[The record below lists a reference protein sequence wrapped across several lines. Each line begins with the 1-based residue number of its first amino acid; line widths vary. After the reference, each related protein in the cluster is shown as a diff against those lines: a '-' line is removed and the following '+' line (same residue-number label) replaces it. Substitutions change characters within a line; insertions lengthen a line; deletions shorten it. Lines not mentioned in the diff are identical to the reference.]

1 MHPLSL
7 SLCCIQIW
15 FLNFLCSCSSVLRPS
30 SKQSTCQLLVLAL
43 NMATWKFRT
52 LLVQTT
58 RAGDSKLQTLLQ
70 QQWRVLEF
78 QSAEGFGYKVL
89 SIDLA
94 AQKLIIKPPDLVQD
108 DDMCRTT
115 DFSSEGLRLDENL
128 PFNVSTR
135 NTVIL
140 LNCSDNLLRSPLNC
154 SSNSLCRVFE
164 GKMLE
169 GRNNACKSRLCCHYL
184 KDSHMTSHMIRVRV
198 GGCTAYTSVV
208 DIQPQDPADKWNY
221 GIELQWMPPN

>member
-1 MHPLSL
+1 MALKSFVFMVVSL
-7 SLCCIQIW
+7 VITIKT
-15 FLNFLCSCSSVLRPS
+15 FHV
-30 SKQSTCQLLVLAL
+30 STLGACPKCG
-43 NMATWKFRT
+43 NMEVPYPFSTDDT
-52 LLVQTT
+52 C
-58 RAGDSKLQTLLQ
+58 GDSRYKLYCNNNG
-70 QQWRVLEF
+70 VLEF
-78 QSAEGFGYKVL
+78 QSAEGFSYKVL

-184 KDSHMTSHMIRVRV
+184 KDSHMTSYMIRVRV

>member
-1 MHPLSL
+1 MALKSFVFMVVSL
-7 SLCCIQIW
+7 AITIKTFHVSALDACPKCGNMEVPYP
-15 FLNFLCSCSSVLRPS
+15 F
-30 SKQSTCQLLVLAL
+30 STDDTC
-43 NMATWKFRT
+43 
-52 LLVQTT
+52 
-58 RAGDSKLQTLLQ
+58 GDSRYKLYCNNNG
-70 QQWRVLEF
+70 VLEF

-94 AQKLIIKPPDLVQD
+94 TQKLIIKPPDLVQD

-164 GKMLE
+164 DKMLE

-184 KDSHMTSHMIRVRV
+184 KDSHMTSYMIRVRV
-198 GGCTAYTSVV
+198 GGCTAYTCVV

>member
-1 MHPLSL
+1 MALKSFVFMVVSL
-7 SLCCIQIW
+7 VITIKTFHISALGACPKCGNMEVPYP
-15 FLNFLCSCSSVLRPS
+15 F
-30 SKQSTCQLLVLAL
+30 STDDTCGDSRVLA
-43 NMATWKFRT
+43 
-52 LLVQTT
+52 
-58 RAGDSKLQTLLQ
+58 
-70 QQWRVLEF
+70 F

-164 GKMLE
+164 DKMLE

>member
-1 MHPLSL
+1 MEVPYP
-7 SLCCIQIW
+7 
-15 FLNFLCSCSSVLRPS
+15 F
-30 SKQSTCQLLVLAL
+30 STDDTC
-43 NMATWKFRT
+43 
-52 LLVQTT
+52 
-58 RAGDSKLQTLLQ
+58 GDSRYKLYCNNNG
-70 QQWRVLEF
+70 VLEF
-78 QSAEGFGYKVL
+78 QSAEGFSYKVL

-184 KDSHMTSHMIRVRV
+184 KDSHMTSYMIRVRV